1 MSASLT
7 TEQTIR
13 TEETEHT
20 GDLELYAAAIRRF
33 PGTLVVNSWCG
44 AVGEYGTGRIAVETT
59 LTRAELQARLNAGDD
74 TEGFCIV
81 LPDGAE

>member
-1 MSASLT
+1 M

-20 GDLELYAAAIRRF
+20 GDLERCAAAIRRF
-33 PGTLVVNSWCG
+33 PGTPVVHSRCG
-44 AVGEYGTGRIAVETT
+44 AVGEYGTGRIVVETT
-59 LTRAELQARLNAGDD
+59 LTRAELRARLNAGYD